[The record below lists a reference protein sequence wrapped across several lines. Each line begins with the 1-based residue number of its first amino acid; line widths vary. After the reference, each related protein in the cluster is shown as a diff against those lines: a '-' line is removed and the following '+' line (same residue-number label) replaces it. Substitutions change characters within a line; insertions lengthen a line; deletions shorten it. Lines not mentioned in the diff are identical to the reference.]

1 MMKKSLIIGSAV
13 TIAVLFSEH
22 FHSFSIGF
30 TLAIVAVSCGYLI
43 AYQAILRPQY
53 AMSFLV
59 LAAITKLAITV
70 TGVIW
75 VFSADII
82 HSPITFLV
90 AYALFSVGIT
100 YFVSRY
106 RSRRRDISD
115 QQQRQIFHTGLYELK

>member
-1 MMKKSLIIGSAV
+1 MKKAIIAITMILIAI
-13 TIAVLFSEH
+13 LFSEH
-22 FHSFSIGF
+22 FHSFSVGL
-30 TLAIVAVSCGYLI
+30 TLAIVAVSCSYLI
-43 AYQAILRPQY
+43 AYQSILRPQY
-53 AMSFLV
+53 TMSFLV
-59 LAAITKLAITV
+59 VAVLTKLAITV

-75 VFSADII
+75 VFSANII

-115 QQQRQIFHTGLYELK
+115 QQQRQIFHIGLYELK

>member
-1 MMKKSLIIGSAV
+1 MKKAIIAITMILIAI
-13 TIAVLFSEH
+13 LFSEH
-22 FHSFSIGF
+22 FHSFSVGL
-30 TLAIVAVSCGYLI
+30 TLAIVAVSCSYLI
-43 AYQAILRPQY
+43 AYQSILRPQY
-53 AMSFLV
+53 TISFLV
-59 LAAITKLAITV
+59 VAVLTKLAITV

-75 VFSADII
+75 VFSANII

>member
-1 MMKKSLIIGSAV
+1 MKKAIIAITMILIAI
-13 TIAVLFSEH
+13 LFSEH
-22 FHSFSIGF
+22 FHSFSVGL
-30 TLAIVAVSCGYLI
+30 TLAIVAVSCSYLI
-43 AYQAILRPQY
+43 AYQSILRPQY
-53 AMSFLV
+53 TMSFLV
-59 LAAITKLAITV
+59 VAVLTKLAITV

-75 VFSADII
+75 VFSANII

-100 YFVSRY
+100 YFISRY

>member
-1 MMKKSLIIGSAV
+1 MKKAIIAITMILIAI
-13 TIAVLFSEH
+13 LFSEH
-22 FHSFSIGF
+22 FHSFSVGL
-30 TLAIVAVSCGYLI
+30 TLAIVAVSCSYLI
-43 AYQAILRPQY
+43 AYQSILRPQY
-53 AMSFLV
+53 TMSFLV
-59 LAAITKLAITV
+59 VAVLTKLAITV

-75 VFSADII
+75 VFSANII

>member
-1 MMKKSLIIGSAV
+1 MKKAIIAITMILIAI
-13 TIAVLFSEH
+13 LFSEH
-22 FHSFSIGF
+22 FHSFSVGL
-30 TLAIVAVSCGYLI
+30 TLAIVAVSCSYLI
-43 AYQAILRPQY
+43 AYQSILRPQY
-53 AMSFLV
+53 TMSFLV
-59 LAAITKLAITV
+59 VAVLTKLAITV
-70 TGVIW
+70 TGVIL
-75 VFSADII
+75 VFSANII

>member
-1 MMKKSLIIGSAV
+1 MKKAIIAITMILIAI
-13 TIAVLFSEH
+13 LFSEH
-22 FHSFSIGF
+22 FHSFSVGL
-30 TLAIVAVSCGYLI
+30 TLATVAVSCSYLI
-43 AYQAILRPQY
+43 AYQSILRPQY
-53 AMSFLV
+53 TMSFLV
-59 LAAITKLAITV
+59 VAVLTKLAITV

-75 VFSADII
+75 VFSANII

>member
-1 MMKKSLIIGSAV
+1 MKKAIITITMILIAI
-13 TIAVLFSEH
+13 LFSEH
-22 FHSFSIGF
+22 FHSFSVGL
-30 TLAIVAVSCGYLI
+30 TLAIVAVSCSYLI
-43 AYQAILRPQY
+43 AYQSILRPQY
-53 AMSFLV
+53 TMSFLV
-59 LAAITKLAITV
+59 VAVLTKLAITV

-75 VFSADII
+75 VFSANII

-106 RSRRRDISD
+106 RAHRRDISD

>member
-1 MMKKSLIIGSAV
+1 MKKAIIAITMILIAI
-13 TIAVLFSEH
+13 LFSEH
-22 FHSFSIGF
+22 FHSFSVGL
-30 TLAIVAVSCGYLI
+30 TLAIVAVSCSYLI
-43 AYQAILRPQY
+43 AYQSILRPQY
-53 AMSFLV
+53 TMSFLV
-59 LAAITKLAITV
+59 VAVLTKLAITV

-75 VFSADII
+75 VFSANII

-106 RSRRRDISD
+106 RSRRRDVSD

>member
-1 MMKKSLIIGSAV
+1 MKKTIIAITMILIAI
-13 TIAVLFSEH
+13 LFSEH
-22 FHSFSIGF
+22 FHSFSVGF
-30 TLAIVAVSCGYLI
+30 TLAIVAVSCSYLI
-43 AYQAILRPQY
+43 AYQSIRRPQY
-53 AMSFLV
+53 TMSFLV
-59 LAAITKLAITV
+59 VAVLTKLAITV

-75 VFSADII
+75 VFSANII
-82 HSPITFLV
+82 YSPMTFLV